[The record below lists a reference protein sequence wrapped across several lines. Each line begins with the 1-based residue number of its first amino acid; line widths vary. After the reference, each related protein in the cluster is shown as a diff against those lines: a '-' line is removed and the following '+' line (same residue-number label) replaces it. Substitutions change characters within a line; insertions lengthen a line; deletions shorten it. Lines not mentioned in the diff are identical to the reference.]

1 MKYRLG
7 LDVGAASVG
16 LATGEKQ
23 EKWREGQVPPA
34 SAKKNAQPRLG
45 VYIGGIKCLVADSS
59 PPSEHLIQWPY

>member
-7 LDVGAASVG
+7 LDVGAASVA

-23 EKWREGQVPPA
+23 EKWRGGA
-34 SAKKNAQPRLG
+34 SSPRQRKKNAQPRLG

-59 PPSEHLIQWPY
+59 PPSEHLI